1 MKSDPVISSDASR
14 AEQALAALLRVA
26 VDASPVCITIS
37 DLRRDDAPLIF
48 VNDQFCRTTGH
59 TREQVIG
66 RNCRFLQGE
75 GTDRSVVA
83 RMREAIARREPVS
96 IELISYKRTGE
107 PFLNRLDLAPVRDS
121 RLEIDAYVG
130 VQRDITAFR
139 AAEATRREREKMEA
153 LGRLASGF
161 SHELNNLLQPII
173 TYGGMLA
180 ARPEMAEAEYAE
192 QINTIVDCA
201 SAARDITAQ
210 VLHFARSGVALSEA
224 EPLSRRRGEAIRMA
238 SRLLPPGVSLS
249 IEGVEDLSA
258 ACTIDT
264 AELLQVLG
272 NLFRNAANAMDGKGS
287 VRLAAVME
295 DTTLVLSV
303 SDTGPGVPPE
313 LWSRIFEP
321 FFSTKPPG
329 QGTGLGLA
337 TAWGIVR
344 GWGGTLTVRNR
355 EGGGAEFIIRI
366 PLDRRSTDCGTNN
379 NGAHSSDR

>member
-37 DLRRDDAPLIF
+37 DLRRDDALLIF
-48 VNDQFCRTTGH
+48 VNDQFCRTTGY

-96 IELISYKRTGE
+96 IELINYKRTGE

-153 LGRLASGF
+153 LGRLASGV

-192 QINTIVDCA
+192 QINAIVDCA
-201 SAARDITAQ
+201 SVAWDITAQ

-258 ACTIDT
+258 ACAIDT

-272 NLFRNAANAMDGKGS
+272 NLFRNAADAMDGKGS

-295 DTTLVLSV
+295 DTTLVPSV

-329 QGTGLGLA
+329 RGTGLGLA
-337 TAWGIVR
+337 TA
-344 GWGGTLTVRNR
+344 
-355 EGGGAEFIIRI
+355 
-366 PLDRRSTDCGTNN
+366 
-379 NGAHSSDR
+379 